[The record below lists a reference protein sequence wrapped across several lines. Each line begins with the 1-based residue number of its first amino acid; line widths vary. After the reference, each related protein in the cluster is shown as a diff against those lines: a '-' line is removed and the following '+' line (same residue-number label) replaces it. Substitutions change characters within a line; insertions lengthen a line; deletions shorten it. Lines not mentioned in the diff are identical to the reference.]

1 MDDGARAIS
10 LEAGICDPVV
20 LWDASL
26 ASSGMKVRIPGKAA
40 SDSDGKRPPNPTE
53 SDHRFRSKAATLL
66 IG

>member
-1 MDDGARAIS
+1 
-10 LEAGICDPVV
+10 
-20 LWDASL
+20 
-26 ASSGMKVRIPGKAA
+26 VRKSWCEFRGKAA